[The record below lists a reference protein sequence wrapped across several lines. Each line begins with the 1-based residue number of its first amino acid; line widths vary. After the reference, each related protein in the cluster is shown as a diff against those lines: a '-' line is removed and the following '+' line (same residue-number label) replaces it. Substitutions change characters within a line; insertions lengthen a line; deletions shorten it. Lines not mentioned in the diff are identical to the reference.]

1 MICILFFCPFQ
12 TWILKNRCCGV
23 CRIYNWDYAMMFTPF
38 VFIPNAYTWSLLA
51 MSLVLLSRWDITLHM
66 HPEWFSDRTNANAQC
81 RNCKEKLCQHKKQL
95 KSFWEKTGMSS
106 NGVERKSLRDI
117 I

>member
-1 MICILFFCPFQ
+1 
-12 TWILKNRCCGV
+12 
-23 CRIYNWDYAMMFTPF
+23 
-38 VFIPNAYTWSLLA
+38 
-51 MSLVLLSRWDITLHM
+51 MSLVLLARWEITLHM